1 MRHLRHQPLLIWT
14 LVLLALL
21 ALLGIGLAGRGDAPM
36 PQAATPLSRTG
47 ASGAEELLRRLPEV
61 HATIEAGT
69 YDAWIDEYATFARE
83 RAAAH
88 RDDDPVA
95 WNAVLAA
102 IAVAEDADPQGR
114 PALLGALSELNTAVF
129 SLARSYR

>member
-14 LVLLALL
+14 LVLVALL
-21 ALLGIGLAGRGDAPM
+21 ALLGIGLAGPGDVAT
-36 PQAATPLSRTG
+36 PQAAVPLSATG

-69 YDAWIDEYATFARE
+69 YAEWIDGYATFARE
-83 RAAAH
+83 QAAEH
-88 RDDDPVA
+88 RDDDQAA

-102 IAVAEDADPQGR
+102 VDLAEASDPQDR

-129 SLARSYR
+129 SLVRSYR